1 MCMKYFIDNKLL
13 YKLQRK
19 NITLSLVLKL
29 LITLCHYTQTYTPHK
44 RWDAGFIRLVSNYQ
58 NKLNL
63 STHTKYLQQ

>member
-1 MCMKYFIDNKLL
+1 MKYFINNKLL

-19 NITLSLVLKL
+19 NITLRLVIKL
-29 LITLCHYTQTYTPHK
+29 FITLCHYTVQTKTPHK